1 MTRTNIFEKSNELH
15 VKTVVLYADSSKAL
29 FYDEAAKTDKVMKDD
44 LLDLFLKGVT
54 ILHSAK
60 YYKPV
65 CYSASGLV
73 ASDGTSTAL
82 NFTGATAAK

>member
-1 MTRTNIFEKSNELH
+1 MNKRTNIFEKSNELH
-15 VKTVVLYADSSKAL
+15 VKTVILYADNSKAL
-29 FYDEAAKTDKVMKDD
+29 FYDEAAKIDKVLKDD

-54 ILHSAK
+54 VLYSGK

-65 CYSASGLV
+65 CHSTAGLV

-82 NFTGATAAK
+82 TFTGATA